1 MYAWLSFVCPQSL
14 SSVLSLQ
21 SVSWWH
27 CPLCALWITSFSL
40 NMLMLTVMCNEVKT
54 HRQRLTVHVSSSNP
68 LMLWCGLVQE
78 VSVWSYVKQ
87 QPNVSL
93 RIKQLLRPK
102 TWSSCE
108 WPSSCLCVS
117 DCCVGGP
124 VVCRLVHVYINVS
137 LCVLVLI
144 SCCTE
149 SDFLHW
155 ASLFILEKALGP
167 NLPLLLCY
175 SAQF

>member
-1 MYAWLSFVCPQSL
+1 MTL
-14 SSVLSLQ
+14 
-21 SVSWWH
+21 
-27 CPLCALWITSFSL
+27 CPLCPLDNVFLVKHVDADGVSSEFSSSWWL
-40 NMLMLTVMCNEVKT
+40 VIVSVYCNIDEVKT
-54 HRQRLTVHVSSSNP
+54 QRQRLTVHVSSSNP

-78 VSVWSYVKQ
+78 VSVWSHVKQ

-137 LCVLVLI
+137 VSLCVLVLI

-167 NLPLLLCY
+167 NLPLLLCC